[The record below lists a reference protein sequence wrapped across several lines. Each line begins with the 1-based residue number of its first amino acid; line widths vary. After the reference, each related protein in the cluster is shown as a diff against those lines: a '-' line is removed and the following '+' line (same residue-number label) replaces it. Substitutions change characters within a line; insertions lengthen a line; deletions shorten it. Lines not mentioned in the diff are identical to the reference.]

1 MHSLLPFADTP
12 SASLRPMP
20 LHGAD
25 LRHAPQAWSSD
36 EADALYADLH
46 AEIPWQVHRLKM
58 FGRDVAAP
66 RLSCWIGDAD
76 ASYVYSRARF
86 EPLPWT
92 PTVARLRD
100 ELAVRLGVHFNSV
113 LANLYR
119 DGRDSVGWHS
129 DDEPELGAA
138 PVIASLS
145 FGATRTFRLR
155 SRATRENACSLD
167 LTHGSLLVMAGDT
180 QRLYQHALPK
190 RAGITSARVNL
201 TFRQV
206 EADARWPARLG

>member
-1 MHSLLPFADTP
+1 MDRPLFPHTVLPGTDQLERVELA
-12 SASLRPMP
+12 
-20 LHGAD
+20 GAD
-25 LRHAPQAWSSD
+25 LRHAAQAYPLA
-36 EADALYADLH
+36 EADALLAALGS
-46 AEIPWQVHRLKM
+46 EIPWQRHRLKL
-58 FGRDVAAP
+58 FGREVDAP

-76 ASYVYSRARF
+76 ASYVYSRVRF
-86 EPLPWT
+86 DPLPWT

-100 ELAVRLGVHFNSV
+100 DLAARVGVRFNSV

-129 DDEPELGAA
+129 DDEPELGAT

-155 SRATRENACSLD
+155 SRATREAALSLD
-167 LTHGSLLVMAGDT
+167 LVHGSLLVMAGDT

-190 RAGITSARVNL
+190 RAGVTRARINL
-201 TFRQV
+201 TFRCIDTGV
-206 EADARWPARLG
+206 R

>member
-1 MHSLLPFADTP
+1 MDRSLF
-12 SASLRPMP
+12 P
-20 LHGAD
+20 LDMVQGTQRLERVELAGAD
-25 LRHAPQAWSSD
+25 LRYDAQAYPPAL
-36 EADALYADLH
+36 ADALFAALDG
-46 AEIPWQVHRLKM
+46 EIPWQRHRLKL
-58 FGRDVAAP
+58 FGREIDAP

-76 ASYVYSRARF
+76 ASYVYSRVRF

-100 ELAVRLGVHFNSV
+100 DLAARIGVRFNSV

-129 DDEPELGAA
+129 DDEPELGAT
-138 PVIASLS
+138 PLIASLS

-155 SRATRENACSLD
+155 SRATREAALSFD
-167 LTHGSLLVMAGDT
+167 LAHGSLLVMAGET

-190 RAGITSARVNL
+190 RAGVTRARINL
-201 TFRQV
+201 TFRRI
-206 EADARWPARLG
+206 DAGAR

>member
-1 MHSLLPFADTP
+1 
-12 SASLRPMP
+12 
-20 LHGAD
+20 
-25 LRHAPQAWSSD
+25 
-36 EADALYADLH
+36 
-46 AEIPWQVHRLKM
+46 
-58 FGRDVAAP
+58 
-66 RLSCWIGDAD
+66 
-76 ASYVYSRARF
+76 
-86 EPLPWT
+86 LPWT

-180 QRLYQHALPK
+180 HRLYQHALPK
-190 RAGITSARVNL
+190 RAGITSARINL

-206 EADARWPARLG
+206 EADARWPARLR